1 MSKEID
7 NSMDYIDSRDILER
21 IEDLE
26 SMKEDW
32 GEEWDESSESDE
44 LKNLLSIRDECEGY
58 GDWKYGETLIRR
70 SEWVDYCQEF
80 CIDVGY
86 VSSELPGLIEN
97 NIDWKGVADDMEQ
110 DYMTID
116 FDGVEYLMRA

>member
-1 MSKEID
+1 MGKEID

-21 IEDLE
+21 IEELE
-26 SMKEDW
+26 GMKENW
-32 GEEWDESSESDE
+32 GEEWEESSESDE
-44 LKNLLSIRDECEGY
+44 LKNLLGIRDECQGY

-70 SEWVDYCQEF
+70 SEWVEYCQEF

-86 VSSELPGLIEN
+86 VSSELPSLIEN
-97 NIDWKGVADDMEQ
+97 NIDWKGVADDLED
-110 DYMTID
+110 DYMTVD

>member
-86 VSSELPGLIEN
+86 VSSELPWLIEN

>member
-7 NSMDYIDSRDILER
+7 NRMDYIDSRDIMER
-21 IEDLE
+21 I
-26 SMKEDW
+26 
-32 GEEWDESSESDE
+32 
-44 LKNLLSIRDECEGY
+44 KNLEEMRDEYEDDWNEAPESEELDSLLAIQEECEGY

-70 SEWVDYCQEF
+70 SEWVEYCQEF
-80 CIDVGY
+80 CVDVGY

-110 DYMTID
+110 DYMTVD